1 MSDYNAKFFRFLN
14 LIGSV
19 FSFVS
24 SDVKSKIKIMEKHR
38 EGENAIQYDSF
49 KKMMKY
55 EKESGLCEKHDFVS
69 GSRTM
74 LRLHRGLGM
83 FYLLFRKKLACKPHY
98 NHCRYQYNGA
108 QRFLYSVFV
117 VYCVLSI

>member
-1 MSDYNAKFFRFLN
+1 MSGFWCLLSIQVNLNLVHKFVHRFRFLN
-14 LIGSV
+14 LIGTV

-24 SDVKSKIKIMEKHR
+24 SDVKSKIEVMEKHHKS
-38 EGENAIQYDSF
+38 ENAIYYDSF

-55 EKESGLCEKHDFVS
+55 EKDTYLYEKNGFVS

-83 FYLLFRKKLACKPHY
+83 YERLITSGHGFYTFLL
-98 NHCRYQYNGA
+98 
-108 QRFLYSVFV
+108 
-117 VYCVLSI
+117 LS

>member
-1 MSDYNAKFFRFLN
+1 MTPYGIVLRLTQFYLFRFLN
-14 LIGSV
+14 LIGTV

-38 EGENAIQYDSF
+38 AGEDQIYYESF

-55 EKESGLCEKHDFVS
+55 EKETSLHEKNGFVS

-83 FYLLFRKKLACKPHY
+83 Y
-98 NHCRYQYNGA
+98 
-108 QRFLYSVFV
+108 FV
-117 VYCVLSI
+117 K